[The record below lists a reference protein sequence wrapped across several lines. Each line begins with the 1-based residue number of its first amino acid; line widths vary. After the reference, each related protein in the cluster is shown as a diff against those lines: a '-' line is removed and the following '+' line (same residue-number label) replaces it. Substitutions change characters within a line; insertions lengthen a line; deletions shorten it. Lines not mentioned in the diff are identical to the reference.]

1 MNFDE
6 IDRTIS
12 NFMGRWGTQA
22 LRISLGVIF
31 IWFGIL
37 KPLGISAAEPLV
49 IATVRWLP
57 LFDGELWV
65 VIIGWWEVTIG
76 IAFLFRRTI
85 RIAIALLAL
94 QMLGTFMPLIFLPE
108 VTFQAGLLPYG
119 PTMEGQYIIKN
130 LMIISA
136 ALVVGGT
143 VRGRGEAPNKSLDTD
158 AENGT
163 G

>member
-57 LFDGELWV
+57 LFEGELWV
-65 VIIGWWEVTIG
+65 AIIGWWEVTIG

-94 QMLGTFMPLIFLPE
+94 QMLGTFTDSRTRVLCAHVHSGI
-108 VTFQAGLLPYG
+108 AGVLATG
-119 PTMEGQYIIKN
+119 P
-130 LMIISA
+130 SRA
-136 ALVVGGT
+136 T
-143 VRGRGEAPNKSLDTD
+143 VHRV
-158 AENGT
+158 
-163 G
+163 